1 MCYHYRCHEQDSGK
15 AHYLLSEQVVFHGAY
30 LALVRLPIASMPP
43 AHDARCTVPGIV
55 CAEHCPWA
63 ASVDGGEGATLN
75 FSVTSS
81 TFDNHGGQVKR
92 PDYAIIGAMICL

>member
-43 AHDARCTVPGIV
+43 AHDARCTMHRPRYRLRGTL
-55 CAEHCPWA
+55 
-63 ASVDGGEGATLN
+63 SLGGFCRWWGGGYPEF
-75 FSVTSS
+75 FSYLVH
-81 TFDNHGGQVKR
+81 FR
-92 PDYAIIGAMICL
+92 